1 MSFPPVKDPT
11 HGFSPEAL
19 EDIRRRYV
27 ETDETQTSIGLDHGR
42 SRKTIENLAKDQGWP
57 LRKDRPPRGLPP
69 ALKLYKDATEA
80 VAQQASADKPKS
92 QDENAAPDD
101 APIAGS
107 VAARLEAALEKELR
121 KVESL
126 RGEFGRPEQRSIEAE
141 RIARTLATLT
151 ETLFKVR
158 RLREPGNISGSND
171 DDLPGDA
178 DGFRLAL
185 AHRIEAFVRSRTDT
199 GVSERDQPADG
210 EPAAS

>member
-1 MSFPPVKDPT
+1 MSFPPNKDPT

-27 ETDETQTSIGLDHGR
+27 ETNETQTSIGLDHGR

-69 ALKLYKDATEA
+69 ALELHMAATEA
-80 VAQQASADKPKS
+80 LARQALPDVPKAE
-92 QDENAAPDD
+92 DDNAAPED

-107 VAARLEAALEKELR
+107 VAARLEAAVEKELR

-126 RGEFGRPEQRSIEAE
+126 RGEFARPAQRSIDAE

-158 RLREPGNISGSND
+158 RLREPGNNNGSND
-171 DDLPGDA
+171 DDLPSDA
-178 DGFRLAL
+178 DGFRVAL
-185 AHRIEAFVRSRTDT
+185 AYRIEAFVRSRTDA
-199 GVSERDQPADG
+199 GVSERGEPADG